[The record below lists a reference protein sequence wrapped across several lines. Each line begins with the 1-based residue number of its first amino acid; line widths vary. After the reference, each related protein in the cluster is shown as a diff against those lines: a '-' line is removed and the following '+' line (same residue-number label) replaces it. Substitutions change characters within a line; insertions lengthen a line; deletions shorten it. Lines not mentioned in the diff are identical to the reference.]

1 MTAEKIANVAAAIV
15 GVAMATV
22 IVTSPQTASIVRAGG
37 AAFSG
42 TLRAAM
48 GR

>member
-1 MTAEKIANVAAAIV
+1 MERIANVAAAIV

-22 IVTSPQTASIVRAGG
+22 IVTSPQTASVVKSVGG
-37 AAFSG
+37 AFAGS
-42 TLRAAM
+42 LRAAM